1 MRITLVTVS
10 LMAGGAERAAV
21 LLSEGM
27 TCKGHEVSLV
37 TLYGTGADFYPV
49 PDSVSRIALGVDKAS
64 PTIFHALFNNL
75 HRLWVLRQTILR
87 TQPDIVLSILDLSN
101 VLTILALL
109 NTPFPVI
116 VSEQNDPQ
124 QASNGRVWDLLRYL
138 TYPLAAKVVSTSQG
152 VDRYFHWIPFTQ
164 RSVIHNP
171 FKILETSK
179 PSENQ
184 MSQLVPNRSWLVAMG
199 RLTHQKGFDNLLQA
213 FQLIAP
219 HHPDW
224 HLLILGEGE
233 LQAELEQMRRLLG
246 LVQQVSFLGLVQ
258 NPFDI
263 LKQAQLFVL
272 SSRFEGFGNV
282 MVEALACGLPVV
294 ATDCPS
300 GPSEIVRN
308 GIDGLLVPNEDIN
321 ALAAALHQLMKDCT
335 TREKM
340 AARAPEGVA
349 RFTLDTIT
357 DQWLTLF
364 QSVMHVPGKTHAT

>member
-37 TLYGTGADFYPV
+37 TLYGTAADFYPV
-49 PDSVSRIALGVDKAS
+49 PDSVNRIALGVDKAS
-64 PTIFHALFNNL
+64 LTIFHALFNNL
-75 HRLWVLRQTILR
+75 HRLWVLRQTILS

-116 VSEQNDPQ
+116 VSEQNEPK
-124 QASNGRVWDLLRYL
+124 QASNGRVWDFLRYL
-138 TYPLAAKVVSTSQG
+138 TYPLATKVVSTSQG
-152 VDRYFHWIPFTQ
+152 VDRYFHWIPLTQ

-179 PSENQ
+179 LPEDQ

-199 RLTHQKGFDNLLQA
+199 RLTFQKGFDNLLQA
-213 FQLIAP
+213 FKLIAP
-219 HHPDW
+219 QHPDW

-233 LQAELEQMRRLLG
+233 LQAELEHMRCSLG

-282 MVEALACGLPVV
+282 VVEALACGLPVV

-321 ALAAALHQLMKDCT
+321 ALAAALHQLMTDCT

-340 AARAPEGVA
+340 ASRAPEGVV

-364 QSVMHVPGKTHAT
+364 QSVMHVPGETNAT